1 LPDPLSQDDIS
12 DDRVFGLISSNYF
25 VRTKIIQKDIQFLD
39 IFAILLQ
46 LLDRT
51 VDLSLRRLI
60 VLSQK
65 LSSFRVTKKK
75 KVILAKFLFR
85 FVKNFKNLSEHY

>member
-25 VRTKIIQKDIQFLD
+25 VRTKIIQKNILFLD

-51 VDLSLRRLI
+51 VD
-60 VLSQK
+60 
-65 LSSFRVTKKK
+65 
-75 KVILAKFLFR
+75 
-85 FVKNFKNLSEHY
+85 

>member
-39 IFAILLQ
+39 IFAILLEF
-46 LLDRT
+46 LDRT

-65 LSSFRVTKKK
+65 ISSF
-75 KVILAKFLFR
+75 KVFR
-85 FVKNFKNLSEHY
+85 

>member
-65 LSSFRVTKKK
+65 ISSF
-75 KVILAKFLFR
+75 KVFR
-85 FVKNFKNLSEHY
+85 

>member
-39 IFAILLQ
+39 IFAILLEF
-46 LLDRT
+46 LDMT

-65 LSSFRVTKKK
+65 ISSF
-75 KVILAKFLFR
+75 KVFR
-85 FVKNFKNLSEHY
+85 